1 MRGGDFDL
9 KRVVS
14 ISLGSSKRDH
24 RVNIELLGEQ
34 FEISRVGVDGSFEQA
49 LNKLKL
55 LDGQVD
61 AIGLGGI
68 DVYVYAGTQRY
79 TFKDG
84 LKLMEAVKTTPV
96 VDGSGLKN
104 TLERE
109 TINYLLR
116 NTNLIKPDTRV
127 LMVSAVDRFGM
138 AESFAAAGCDLT
150 FGDLIFA
157 AGIPYPIKT
166 LSELEQMAA
175 KLLPEM
181 TQLPF
186 QMLYPTGD
194 KQESKDEAKAE
205 KFADYYHNADII
217 AGDFHFI
224 KRFAPDK
231 LDKQIII
238 TNTTTSADVEYLR
251 QIGVSR
257 LITTTPVFAGRS
269 FGTNV
274 IEGVLVVLS
283 GKSPENTTPE
293 DYLNI
298 IEQLNFKPQI
308 IDLIS

>member
-1 MRGGDFDL
+1 M

-24 RVNIELLGEQ
+24 QVQVELLGEQ
-34 FEISRVGVDGSFEQA
+34 FEISRLGVNGDFEEA
-49 LNKLKL
+49 VAKLKQ

-68 DVYVYAGTQRY
+68 DVYVYAGDRRY
-79 TFKDG
+79 AFKDG
-84 LKLMEAVKTTPV
+84 LRLMGAVKSTPV

-109 TINYLLR
+109 TVTFLLQ
-116 NTNLIKPDTRV
+116 NTDIIKKGTRV

-138 AESFAAAGCDLT
+138 AEAFAAAECDVT
-150 FGDLIFA
+150 FGDLIFT

-166 LSELEQMAA
+166 LQELKEMAA

-186 QMLYPTGD
+186 HMLYPTGE
-194 KQESKDEAKAE
+194 KQESRDEEKAQ
-205 KFADYYHNADII
+205 KFAPYYYDAEII

-224 KRFAPDK
+224 KRYLPDK
-231 LDKQIII
+231 LNGQTII
-238 TNTTTSADVEYLR
+238 TNTTTAADVEFLR
-251 QIGVSR
+251 QNGAGR
-257 LITTTPVFAGRS
+257 LVTTTPVFEGRS

-274 IEGVLVVLS
+274 IEGVLVVLL
-283 GKSPENTTPE
+283 GKPSSEITPE
-293 DYLNI
+293 DYLDIINKLDFRPKI
-298 IEQLNFKPQI
+298 IELDN
-308 IDLIS
+308 